1 MTFVYQKKPGE
12 KDPVMVG
19 AFHADDQAQKWIKE
33 QEIKGIT
40 GFTTVAK

>member
-19 AFHADDQAQKWIKE
+19 VFHDDDQAQKWIKE

>member
-12 KDPVMVG
+12 KEPVMVG
-19 AFHADDQAQKWIKE
+19 AYHDAEQAKKWIKE
-33 QEIKGIT
+33 QELKGIT

>member
-19 AFHADDQAQKWIKE
+19 AFHDDDQAQKWIKE